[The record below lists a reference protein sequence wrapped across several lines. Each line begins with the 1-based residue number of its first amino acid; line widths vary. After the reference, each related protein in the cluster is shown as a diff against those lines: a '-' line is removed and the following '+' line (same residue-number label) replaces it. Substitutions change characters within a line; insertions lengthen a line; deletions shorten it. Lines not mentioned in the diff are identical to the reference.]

1 MDGENRLTDD
11 SNDARKDIDLLE
23 LTAHIVSAYVEKN
36 RLPASGLGDLIASV
50 SASIGG
56 LGQPAIPAPVPL
68 TPAVNPKKS
77 VTPDFIICLEDGKK
91 FKSLKRHIGVH
102 FGLTP
107 DAYRTKWGLPSDYPM
122 VAPNYAA
129 SRSQLA
135 KAIGLGRKAAPPA
148 PVKKARKSKATA

>member
-1 MDGENRLTDD
+1 MTDD

-56 LGQPAIPAPVPL
+56 LGRPAVPAPVPL

-107 DAYRTKWGLPSDYPM
+107 DAYRAKWGLPSDYPM

-135 KAIGLGRKAAPPA
+135 KAIGLGRKAAPPPA
-148 PVKKARKSKATA
+148 PVKKTRKSKATA

>member
-1 MDGENRLTDD
+1 MTDD
-11 SNDARKDIDLLE
+11 NNNARKDIDLLE

-56 LGQPAIPAPVPL
+56 LGQPAVPVAAPLV
-68 TPAVNPKKS
+68 PAVNPKKS

-107 DAYRTKWGLPSDYPM
+107 DAYRAKWGLPADYPM
-122 VAPNYAA
+122 VAPSYAA

-148 PVKKARKSKATA
+148 PAKAPARKARKPKA